1 MSRDRM
7 GNDRKTRREIGRRLR
22 RGGVMMCM
30 MITSAMLLSACK
42 GNSSSQSTTAA
53 QATQAAESGVQ
64 DSQNE
69 VMGRVKSV
77 SDTEI
82 TVEQG
87 PGGAPN
93 GQGQSSQGRAP
104 DGQNGQQDKGNPP
117 AKLGDDSN
125 QGQSDNGQ
133 SSQSGQNSDG
143 QQPGGAPD
151 GKGQP
156 PQGGAPGGQGGQ
168 QNQGN
173 PPEKP
178 GNDGSQGQNQGN
190 PQAKPGDGSSQ
201 GQQNQGNPPEKP
213 GDDNSQG
220 QSNNS
225 QSGQPGQNSD
235 GQQPGGVPDGQGQS
249 PQGET
254 TTYKITTSTSF
265 TDADGA
271 SIKVSD
277 IKEGDF
283 VKITT
288 DEDGNAVQISLA
300 DMTGGPDG
308 SQGGPSN
315 GAPGAGGPGGGAQSA
330 PTSYSSVKEFTGDAE
345 ESGQSYTSEG
355 TDESAVLVSNG
366 ANVTLK
372 DFTVNRTS
380 EDSKGGDSSSFY
392 GIGASVLA
400 TDGTVNLNG
409 GTITSDADGAAGAFA
424 YDKGTVN
431 ISDTTITTTGNTAG
445 GIHAAGGGT
454 VNAENLTVHTSG
466 ESSAAIRSDRGGGT
480 MRVKGGSYT
489 SAGTGSP
496 AVYCTADIE
505 VEDAKLTA
513 ENSEA
518 VCIEGLNSLSLT
530 NCDLSGHIQDNDQ
543 NDCDWTV
550 ILYQSMSGDSEVG
563 NAVFNM
569 TGGSLTSENGGLFYT
584 TNTEST
590 FYLNNVNITPSSNN
604 EFFLKCTG
612 NANKRGWGQSGANGA
627 DCSFTAENQKMEGD
641 VIWDSISNLDFKM
654 TNGSTLTGGFIQD
667 ESCAGNGGSKKADL
681 SIDATSTWIVTKD
694 SRLASL
700 TNKGT
705 IKDAD
710 GKTVTIKGSDGTV
723 YVQGDST
730 YTVIVDSYNA

>member
-1 MSRDRM
+1 MSRYRDRM
-7 GNDRKTRREIGRRLR
+7 GNDRKTKREIGRRLR
-22 RGGVMMCM
+22 RGSVMMCM
-30 MITSAMLLSACK
+30 MITSAMLLSACG
-42 GNSSSQSTTAA
+42 GNSSQSTTAA
-53 QATQAAESGVQ
+53 QATEAAAESGAQ

-87 PGGAPN
+87 PGGVPS
-93 GQGQSSQGRAP
+93 GAP
-104 DGQNGQQDKGNPP
+104 DGQP
-117 AKLGDDSN
+117 
-125 QGQSDNGQ
+125 
-133 SSQSGQNSDG
+133 GQNNDG

-156 PQGGAPGGQGGQ
+156 PQGSTSDNKNQPSQGSTSDNQNQPPKGGAPE
-168 QNQGN
+168 GN
-173 PPEKP
+173 
-178 GNDGSQGQNQGN
+178 
-190 PQAKPGDGSSQ
+190 
-201 GQQNQGNPPEKP
+201 
-213 GDDNSQG
+213 
-220 QSNNS
+220 
-225 QSGQPGQNSD
+225 GQP
-235 GQQPGGVPDGQGQS
+235 

-254 TTYKITTSTSF
+254 TTYKITTSTTF

-271 SIKVSD
+271 SIQVSD

-288 DEDGNAVQISLA
+288 DSNGTAVQISLA
-300 DMTGGPDG
+300 DMPGGPDG
-308 SQGGPSN
+308 PQGGPGN

-330 PTSYSSVKEFTGDAE
+330 PTSYSSVKEFTSDTE

-355 TDESAVLVSNG
+355 TDKSAVLVSNG

-392 GIGASVLA
+392 GVGASILV
-400 TDGTVNLNG
+400 TDGTVDLKG

-431 ISDTTITTTGNTAG
+431 ISDTAITTTGNTAG

-489 SAGTGSP
+489 SSGTGSP

-530 NCDLSGHIQDNDQ
+530 NCDLSGHIQENEQ

-563 NAVFNM
+563 NAVLNM

-641 VIWDSISNLDFKM
+641 VVWDSISNLKFKM
-654 TNGSTLTGGFIQD
+654 TEGSILTGGFIQD
-667 ESCAGNGGSKKADL
+667 ESCAGNGGSGTADL

-694 SRLASL
+694 SQLSSL

-705 IKDAD
+705 IKDTE

-730 YTVIVDSYNA
+730 YTVTVESYTA

>member
-1 MSRDRM
+1 MSRYRDRM
-7 GNDRKTRREIGRRLR
+7 GNDRKTKREIGRRLR
-22 RGGVMMCM
+22 RGSVMMCM
-30 MITSAMLLSACK
+30 MITSAMLLSACG
-42 GNSSSQSTTAA
+42 GNSSQSTTAA
-53 QATQAAESGVQ
+53 QATEAAAESGAQ

-87 PGGAPN
+87 PGGVPS
-93 GQGQSSQGRAP
+93 GAP
-104 DGQNGQQDKGNPP
+104 DGQP
-117 AKLGDDSN
+117 
-125 QGQSDNGQ
+125 
-133 SSQSGQNSDG
+133 GQNNDG

-156 PQGGAPGGQGGQ
+156 PQGSTSDNKNQPSQGSTSDNQNQPPKGGAPE
-168 QNQGN
+168 GN
-173 PPEKP
+173 
-178 GNDGSQGQNQGN
+178 
-190 PQAKPGDGSSQ
+190 
-201 GQQNQGNPPEKP
+201 
-213 GDDNSQG
+213 
-220 QSNNS
+220 
-225 QSGQPGQNSD
+225 GQP
-235 GQQPGGVPDGQGQS
+235 

-254 TTYKITTSTSF
+254 TTYKITTSTTF

-271 SIKVSD
+271 SIQVSD

-288 DEDGNAVQISLA
+288 DSNGTAVQISLA
-300 DMTGGPDG
+300 DMPGGPDG
-308 SQGGPSN
+308 PQGGPGN

-330 PTSYSSVKEFTGDAE
+330 PTSYSSVKEFTSDTE

-392 GIGASVLA
+392 GVGASILV
-400 TDGTVNLNG
+400 TDGTVDLKG

-431 ISDTTITTTGNTAG
+431 ISDTAITTTGNTAG

-489 SAGTGSP
+489 SSGTGSP

-530 NCDLSGHIQDNDQ
+530 NCDLSGHIQENEQ

-563 NAVFNM
+563 NAVLNM

-641 VIWDSISNLDFKM
+641 VVWDSISNLKFKM
-654 TNGSTLTGGFIQD
+654 TEGSILTGGFIQD
-667 ESCAGNGGSKKADL
+667 ESCVGNGGSGTADL

-694 SRLASL
+694 SQLSSL

-705 IKDAD
+705 IKDTE

-723 YVQGDST
+723 YVQGDSA
-730 YTVIVDSYNA
+730 YTVTVESYTA

>member
-1 MSRDRM
+1 MSRYRDRM
-7 GNDRKTRREIGRRLR
+7 GNDRKTKREIGRRLR
-22 RGGVMMCM
+22 RGSVMMCM
-30 MITSAMLLSACK
+30 MITSAMLLSACG
-42 GNSSSQSTTAA
+42 GNSSQSTTAA
-53 QATQAAESGVQ
+53 QATEAAAESGAQ

-87 PGGAPN
+87 PGGVPS
-93 GQGQSSQGRAP
+93 GAP
-104 DGQNGQQDKGNPP
+104 DGQP
-117 AKLGDDSN
+117 
-125 QGQSDNGQ
+125 
-133 SSQSGQNSDG
+133 GQNNDG

-156 PQGGAPGGQGGQ
+156 PQGSTSDNKNQPSQGSTSDNQNQPPKGGAPE
-168 QNQGN
+168 GN
-173 PPEKP
+173 
-178 GNDGSQGQNQGN
+178 
-190 PQAKPGDGSSQ
+190 
-201 GQQNQGNPPEKP
+201 
-213 GDDNSQG
+213 
-220 QSNNS
+220 
-225 QSGQPGQNSD
+225 GQP
-235 GQQPGGVPDGQGQS
+235 

-254 TTYKITTSTSF
+254 TTYKITTSTTF

-271 SIKVSD
+271 SIQVSD

-288 DEDGNAVQISLA
+288 DSNGTAVQISLA
-300 DMTGGPDG
+300 DMPGGPDG
-308 SQGGPSN
+308 PQGGLGN

-330 PTSYSSVKEFTGDAE
+330 PTSYSSVKEFTSDTE

-392 GIGASVLA
+392 GVGASILV
-400 TDGTVNLNG
+400 TDGTVDLKG

-431 ISDTTITTTGNTAG
+431 ISDTAITTTGNTAG

-489 SAGTGSP
+489 SSGTGSP

-530 NCDLSGHIQDNDQ
+530 NCDLSGHIQENEQ

-563 NAVFNM
+563 NAVLNM

-641 VIWDSISNLDFKM
+641 VVWDSISNLKFKM
-654 TNGSTLTGGFIQD
+654 TEGSILTGGFIQD
-667 ESCAGNGGSKKADL
+667 ESCAGNGGSGTADV

-694 SRLASL
+694 SQLSSL

-705 IKDAD
+705 IKDTE

-730 YTVIVDSYNA
+730 YTVTVESYTA

>member
-1 MSRDRM
+1 MSRYRDRM
-7 GNDRKTRREIGRRLR
+7 GNDRKTKREIGRRLR
-22 RGGVMMCM
+22 RGSVMMCM
-30 MITSAMLLSACK
+30 MITSAMLLSACG
-42 GNSSSQSTTAA
+42 GNSSQSTTAA
-53 QATQAAESGVQ
+53 QATEAAAESGAQ

-87 PGGAPN
+87 PGGVPS
-93 GQGQSSQGRAP
+93 GAP
-104 DGQNGQQDKGNPP
+104 DGQP
-117 AKLGDDSN
+117 
-125 QGQSDNGQ
+125 
-133 SSQSGQNSDG
+133 GQNNDG

-156 PQGGAPGGQGGQ
+156 PQGSTSDNKNQPSQGSTSDNQNQPPKGGAPE
-168 QNQGN
+168 GN
-173 PPEKP
+173 
-178 GNDGSQGQNQGN
+178 
-190 PQAKPGDGSSQ
+190 
-201 GQQNQGNPPEKP
+201 
-213 GDDNSQG
+213 
-220 QSNNS
+220 
-225 QSGQPGQNSD
+225 GQP
-235 GQQPGGVPDGQGQS
+235 

-254 TTYKITTSTSF
+254 TTYKITTSTTF

-271 SIKVSD
+271 SIQVSD

-288 DEDGNAVQISLA
+288 DSNGTAVQISLA
-300 DMTGGPDG
+300 DMPGGPDG
-308 SQGGPSN
+308 PQGGLGN

-330 PTSYSSVKEFTGDAE
+330 PTSYSSVKEFTSDTE

-392 GIGASVLA
+392 GVGASILV
-400 TDGTVNLNG
+400 TDGTVDLKG

-431 ISDTTITTTGNTAG
+431 ISDTAITTTGNTAG

-489 SAGTGSP
+489 SSGIGSP

-530 NCDLSGHIQDNDQ
+530 NCDLSGHIQENEQ

-563 NAVFNM
+563 NAVLNM

-641 VIWDSISNLDFKM
+641 VVWDSISNLKFKM
-654 TNGSTLTGGFIQD
+654 TEGSILTGGFIQD
-667 ESCAGNGGSKKADL
+667 ESCAGNGGSGTADL

-694 SRLASL
+694 SQLSSL

-705 IKDAD
+705 IKDTE

-730 YTVIVDSYNA
+730 YTVTVESYTA

>member
-1 MSRDRM
+1 MSRYRDRM
-7 GNDRKTRREIGRRLR
+7 GNDRKTKREIGRRLR
-22 RGGVMMCM
+22 RGSVMMCM
-30 MITSAMLLSACK
+30 MITSAMLLSACG
-42 GNSSSQSTTAA
+42 GNSSQSTTAA
-53 QATQAAESGVQ
+53 QATEAAAESGAQ

-87 PGGAPN
+87 PGGVP
-93 GQGQSSQGRAP
+93 S
-104 DGQNGQQDKGNPP
+104 
-117 AKLGDDSN
+117 
-125 QGQSDNGQ
+125 
-133 SSQSGQNSDG
+133 
-143 QQPGGAPD
+143 GAPD
-151 GKGQP
+151 
-156 PQGGAPGGQGGQ
+156 
-168 QNQGN
+168 
-173 PPEKP
+173 
-178 GNDGSQGQNQGN
+178 
-190 PQAKPGDGSSQ
+190 
-201 GQQNQGNPPEKP
+201 
-213 GDDNSQG
+213 
-220 QSNNS
+220 
-225 QSGQPGQNSD
+225 GQPGQNND
-235 GQQPGGVPDGQGQS
+235 GQQPGGVPDGKGQPPQGSTSDNKNQPS
-249 PQGET
+249 QGSTSDNQNQPPKGGAPEGNGQPPQGET
-254 TTYKITTSTSF
+254 TTYKITTSTTF

-271 SIKVSD
+271 SIQVSD

-288 DEDGNAVQISLA
+288 DSNGTAVQISLA
-300 DMTGGPDG
+300 DMPGGPDG
-308 SQGGPSN
+308 PQGGPGN

-330 PTSYSSVKEFTGDAE
+330 PTSYSSVKEFTSDTE

-392 GIGASVLA
+392 GVGASILV
-400 TDGTVNLNG
+400 TDGTVDLKG

-431 ISDTTITTTGNTAG
+431 ISDTAITTTGNTAG

-489 SAGTGSP
+489 SSGTGSP

-530 NCDLSGHIQDNDQ
+530 NCDLSGHIQENEQ

-563 NAVFNM
+563 NAVLNM

-641 VIWDSISNLDFKM
+641 VVWDSISNLKFKM
-654 TNGSTLTGGFIQD
+654 TEGSILTGGFIQD
-667 ESCAGNGGSKKADL
+667 ESCAGNGGSGTADL

-694 SRLASL
+694 SQLSSL

-705 IKDAD
+705 IKDTE

-730 YTVIVDSYNA
+730 YTVTVESYTA

>member
-1 MSRDRM
+1 MSRYRDRM
-7 GNDRKTRREIGRRLR
+7 GNDRKTKREIGRRLR
-22 RGGVMMCM
+22 RGSVMMCM
-30 MITSAMLLSACK
+30 MITSAMLLSACG
-42 GNSSSQSTTAA
+42 GNSSQSTTAA
-53 QATQAAESGVQ
+53 QATEAAAESGAQ

-87 PGGAPN
+87 PGGVPS
-93 GQGQSSQGRAP
+93 GAP
-104 DGQNGQQDKGNPP
+104 DGQP
-117 AKLGDDSN
+117 
-125 QGQSDNGQ
+125 
-133 SSQSGQNSDG
+133 GQNNDG

-156 PQGGAPGGQGGQ
+156 PQGSTSDNKNQPSQGSTSDNQNQPPKGGAPE
-168 QNQGN
+168 GN
-173 PPEKP
+173 
-178 GNDGSQGQNQGN
+178 
-190 PQAKPGDGSSQ
+190 
-201 GQQNQGNPPEKP
+201 
-213 GDDNSQG
+213 
-220 QSNNS
+220 
-225 QSGQPGQNSD
+225 GQP
-235 GQQPGGVPDGQGQS
+235 

-254 TTYKITTSTSF
+254 TTYKITTSTTF

-271 SIKVSD
+271 SIQVSD

-288 DEDGNAVQISLA
+288 DSNGTAVQISLA
-300 DMTGGPDG
+300 DMPGGPDG
-308 SQGGPSN
+308 PQGGPGN

-330 PTSYSSVKEFTGDAE
+330 PTSYSSVKEFTSDTE

-355 TDESAVLVSNG
+355 TDESAVLVSDG

-392 GIGASVLA
+392 GVGASVLA
-400 TDGTVNLNG
+400 TDGTVNLSG

-445 GIHAAGGGT
+445 GIHVAGGGT

-489 SAGTGSP
+489 SSGIGSP

-505 VEDAKLTA
+505 VNDAKLTA

-530 NCDLSGHIQDNDQ
+530 NCDLSGHIQENEQ

-563 NAVFNM
+563 NAVLNM

-641 VIWDSISNLDFKM
+641 VVWDSISNLKFKM
-654 TNGSTLTGGFIQD
+654 TEGSILTGGFIQD
-667 ESCAGNGGSKKADL
+667 ESCAGNGGSGTADL
-681 SIDATSTWIVTKD
+681 SIDAESTWIVTKD
-694 SRLASL
+694 SRLSGL

-710 GKTVTIKGSDGTV
+710 GKAVTIKGSNGTV
-723 YVQGDST
+723 YVQGDSA
-730 YTVIVDSYNA
+730 YTVTVDSYTA

>member
-1 MSRDRM
+1 MSRYRDRM
-7 GNDRKTRREIGRRLR
+7 GNDRKTKREIGRRLR
-22 RGGVMMCM
+22 RGSVMMCM
-30 MITSAMLLSACK
+30 MITSAMLLSACG
-42 GNSSSQSTTAA
+42 GNSSQSTTAA
-53 QATQAAESGVQ
+53 QATEAAAESGAQ

-87 PGGAPN
+87 PGGVPS
-93 GQGQSSQGRAP
+93 GAP
-104 DGQNGQQDKGNPP
+104 DGQP
-117 AKLGDDSN
+117 
-125 QGQSDNGQ
+125 
-133 SSQSGQNSDG
+133 GQNNDG

-156 PQGGAPGGQGGQ
+156 PQGSTSDNKNQPSQGSTSDNQNQPPKGGAPE
-168 QNQGN
+168 GN
-173 PPEKP
+173 
-178 GNDGSQGQNQGN
+178 
-190 PQAKPGDGSSQ
+190 
-201 GQQNQGNPPEKP
+201 
-213 GDDNSQG
+213 
-220 QSNNS
+220 
-225 QSGQPGQNSD
+225 GQP
-235 GQQPGGVPDGQGQS
+235 

-254 TTYKITTSTSF
+254 TTYKITTSTTF

-271 SIKVSD
+271 SIQVSD

-288 DEDGNAVQISLA
+288 DSNGTAVQISLA
-300 DMTGGPDG
+300 DMPGGPDG
-308 SQGGPSN
+308 PQGGLGN

-330 PTSYSSVKEFTGDAE
+330 PTSYSSVKEFTSDTE

-392 GIGASVLA
+392 GVGASILV
-400 TDGTVNLNG
+400 TDGTVDLKG

-431 ISDTTITTTGNTAG
+431 ISDTAITTTGNTAG

-489 SAGTGSP
+489 SSGTGSP

-530 NCDLSGHIQDNDQ
+530 NCDLSGHIQENEQ

-563 NAVFNM
+563 NAVLNM

-641 VIWDSISNLDFKM
+641 VVWDSISNLKFKM
-654 TNGSTLTGGFIQD
+654 TEGSILTGGFIQD
-667 ESCAGNGGSKKADL
+667 ESCVGNGGSGTADL
-681 SIDATSTWIVTKD
+681 SIDAESTWIVTKD
-694 SRLASL
+694 SQLSSL

-705 IKDAD
+705 IKDTE

-723 YVQGDST
+723 YVQGDSA
-730 YTVIVDSYNA
+730 YTVTVESYTA

>member
-1 MSRDRM
+1 MSRYRDRM
-7 GNDRKTRREIGRRLR
+7 GNDRKTKREIGRRLR
-22 RGGVMMCM
+22 RGSVMMCM
-30 MITSAMLLSACK
+30 MITSAMLLSACG
-42 GNSSSQSTTAA
+42 GNSSQSTTAA
-53 QATQAAESGVQ
+53 QATEAAAESGAQ

-87 PGGAPN
+87 PGGVPS
-93 GQGQSSQGRAP
+93 GAP
-104 DGQNGQQDKGNPP
+104 DGQP
-117 AKLGDDSN
+117 
-125 QGQSDNGQ
+125 
-133 SSQSGQNSDG
+133 GQNNDG

-156 PQGGAPGGQGGQ
+156 PQGSTSDNKNQPSQGSTSDNQNQPPKGGAPE
-168 QNQGN
+168 GN
-173 PPEKP
+173 
-178 GNDGSQGQNQGN
+178 
-190 PQAKPGDGSSQ
+190 
-201 GQQNQGNPPEKP
+201 
-213 GDDNSQG
+213 
-220 QSNNS
+220 
-225 QSGQPGQNSD
+225 GQP
-235 GQQPGGVPDGQGQS
+235 

-254 TTYKITTSTSF
+254 TTYKITTSTTF

-271 SIKVSD
+271 SIQVSD

-288 DEDGNAVQISLA
+288 DSNGTAVQISLA
-300 DMTGGPDG
+300 DMPGGPDG
-308 SQGGPSN
+308 PQGGPGN

-330 PTSYSSVKEFTGDAE
+330 PTSYSSVKEFTSDTE

-392 GIGASVLA
+392 GVGASVLA
-400 TDGTVNLNG
+400 TDGTVNLSG

-445 GIHAAGGGT
+445 GIHVAGGGT

-489 SAGTGSP
+489 SSGIGSP

-505 VEDAKLTA
+505 VNDAKLTA

-530 NCDLSGHIQDNDQ
+530 GCDLSGHIQENEQ

-641 VIWDSISNLDFKM
+641 VVWDSISNLKFKM
-654 TNGSTLTGGFIQD
+654 TEGSILTGGFIQD
-667 ESCAGNGGSKKADL
+667 ESCAGNGGSGTADL

-694 SRLASL
+694 SQLSSL

-705 IKDAD
+705 IKDTE

-730 YTVIVDSYNA
+730 YTVTVESYTA

>member
-1 MSRDRM
+1 MSRYRDRM
-7 GNDRKTRREIGRRLR
+7 GNDRKTKREIGRRLR
-22 RGGVMMCM
+22 RGSVMMCM
-30 MITSAMLLSACK
+30 MITSAMLLSACG
-42 GNSSSQSTTAA
+42 GNSSQSTTAA
-53 QATQAAESGVQ
+53 QATEAAAESGAQ

-87 PGGAPN
+87 PGGVPS
-93 GQGQSSQGRAP
+93 GAP
-104 DGQNGQQDKGNPP
+104 DGQP
-117 AKLGDDSN
+117 
-125 QGQSDNGQ
+125 
-133 SSQSGQNSDG
+133 GQNNDG

-156 PQGGAPGGQGGQ
+156 PQGSTSDNKNQPSQGSTSDNQNQPPKGGAPE
-168 QNQGN
+168 GN
-173 PPEKP
+173 
-178 GNDGSQGQNQGN
+178 
-190 PQAKPGDGSSQ
+190 
-201 GQQNQGNPPEKP
+201 
-213 GDDNSQG
+213 
-220 QSNNS
+220 
-225 QSGQPGQNSD
+225 GQP
-235 GQQPGGVPDGQGQS
+235 

-254 TTYKITTSTSF
+254 TTYKITTSTTF

-271 SIKVSD
+271 SIQVSD

-288 DEDGNAVQISLA
+288 DSNGTAVQISLA
-300 DMTGGPDG
+300 DMPGGPDG
-308 SQGGPSN
+308 PQGGPGN
-315 GAPGAGGPGGGAQSA
+315 GAPGAGDPGGGAQSA
-330 PTSYSSVKEFTGDAE
+330 PTSYSSVKEFTSDTE

-392 GIGASVLA
+392 GVGASVLA
-400 TDGTVNLNG
+400 TDGTVNLSG

-431 ISDTTITTTGNTAG
+431 ISDTAITTTGNTAG

-489 SAGTGSP
+489 SSGTGSP

-505 VEDAKLTA
+505 VNDAKLTA

-530 NCDLSGHIQDNDQ
+530 GCDLSGHIQENEQ

-641 VIWDSISNLDFKM
+641 VVWDSISNLKFKM
-654 TNGSTLTGGFIQD
+654 TEGSILTGGFIQD
-667 ESCAGNGGSKKADL
+667 ESCVGNGGSGTADL
-681 SIDATSTWIVTKD
+681 SIDAESTWIVTKD
-694 SRLASL
+694 SQLSSL

-705 IKDAD
+705 IKDAE

-723 YVQGDST
+723 YVQGDSA
-730 YTVIVDSYNA
+730 YTVTVESYTA

>member
-1 MSRDRM
+1 MSRYRDRM
-7 GNDRKTRREIGRRLR
+7 GNDRKTKREIGRRLR
-22 RGGVMMCM
+22 RGSVMMCM
-30 MITSAMLLSACK
+30 MITSAMLLSACG
-42 GNSSSQSTTAA
+42 GNSSQSTTAA
-53 QATQAAESGVQ
+53 QATEAAAESGAQ

-87 PGGAPN
+87 PGGVPS
-93 GQGQSSQGRAP
+93 GAP
-104 DGQNGQQDKGNPP
+104 DGQP
-117 AKLGDDSN
+117 
-125 QGQSDNGQ
+125 
-133 SSQSGQNSDG
+133 GQNNDG

-156 PQGGAPGGQGGQ
+156 PQGSTSDNKNQPSQGSTSDNQNQPPKGGAPE
-168 QNQGN
+168 GN
-173 PPEKP
+173 
-178 GNDGSQGQNQGN
+178 
-190 PQAKPGDGSSQ
+190 
-201 GQQNQGNPPEKP
+201 
-213 GDDNSQG
+213 
-220 QSNNS
+220 
-225 QSGQPGQNSD
+225 GQP
-235 GQQPGGVPDGQGQS
+235 

-254 TTYKITTSTSF
+254 TTYKITTSTTF

-271 SIKVSD
+271 SIQVSD

-288 DEDGNAVQISLA
+288 DSNGTAVQISLA
-300 DMTGGPDG
+300 DMPGGPDG
-308 SQGGPSN
+308 PQGGPGN

-330 PTSYSSVKEFTGDAE
+330 PTSYSSVKEFTSDTE

-392 GIGASVLA
+392 GVGASILV
-400 TDGTVNLNG
+400 TDGTVDLKG

-431 ISDTTITTTGNTAG
+431 ISDTAITTTGNIAG

-489 SAGTGSP
+489 SSGTGSP

-530 NCDLSGHIQDNDQ
+530 NCDLSGHIQENEQ

-563 NAVFNM
+563 NAVLNM

-641 VIWDSISNLDFKM
+641 VVWDSISNLKFKM
-654 TNGSTLTGGFIQD
+654 TEGSILTGGFIQD
-667 ESCAGNGGSKKADL
+667 ESCAGNGGSGTADL

-694 SRLASL
+694 SQLSSL

-705 IKDAD
+705 IKDTE

-730 YTVIVDSYNA
+730 YTVTVESYTA

>member
-1 MSRDRM
+1 MSRYRDRM
-7 GNDRKTRREIGRRLR
+7 GNDRKVRREIGRRLR
-22 RGGVMMCM
+22 KGGVMMCM
-30 MITSAMLLSACK
+30 MIASVILLSACG
-42 GNSSSQSTTAA
+42 GNSSQSTTAA
-53 QATQAAESGVQ
+53 QTTNAAAESGAQ

-69 VMGRVKSV
+69 VMGRVKLV

-87 PGGAPN
+87 PGGAP
-93 GQGQSSQGRAP
+93 
-104 DGQNGQQDKGNPP
+104 DGQN
-117 AKLGDDSN
+117 
-125 QGQSDNGQ
+125 
-133 SSQSGQNSDG
+133 
-143 QQPGGAPD
+143 
-151 GKGQP
+151 QP
-156 PQGGAPGGQGGQ
+156 PQGGAPGGQGRQ

-173 PPEKP
+173 PPEN
-178 GNDGSQGQNQGN
+178 GSSQGQNQGN
-190 PQAKPGDGSSQ
+190 PPAKLGDDSSQ
-201 GQQNQGNPPEKP
+201 NQA
-213 GDDNSQG
+213 DNG
-220 QSNNS
+220 QSA
-225 QSGQPGQNSD
+225 QS
-235 GQQPGGVPDGQGQS
+235 GGVPDGNGQP

-254 TTYKITTSTSF
+254 TTYKITTSTTF

-271 SIKVSD
+271 SIQVSD

-288 DEDGNAVQISLA
+288 DSNGTAVQISLA
-300 DMTGGPDG
+300 DMPGGPDG
-308 SQGGPSN
+308 PQGGPEN

-330 PTSYSSVKEFTGDAE
+330 PTSYSSVKEFTSDTE
-345 ESGQSYTSEG
+345 ETGQSYISEG

-392 GIGASVLA
+392 GVGASILA
-400 TDGTVNLNG
+400 TDGTVDLKG

-431 ISDTTITTTGNTAG
+431 ISDTAITTTGNTAG

-489 SAGTGSP
+489 SSGTGSP

-505 VEDAKLTA
+505 VNDAKLTA

-530 NCDLSGHIQDNDQ
+530 GCDLSGHIQENEQ

-641 VIWDSISNLDFKM
+641 VIWDSISTLDFKM
-654 TNGSTLTGGFIQD
+654 TEGSVLTGGFIQD
-667 ESCAGNGGSKKADL
+667 ESCAGN
-681 SIDATSTWIVTKD
+681 
-694 SRLASL
+694 
-700 TNKGT
+700 
-705 IKDAD
+705 
-710 GKTVTIKGSDGTV
+710 
-723 YVQGDST
+723 
-730 YTVIVDSYNA
+730 

>member
-1 MSRDRM
+1 MSRYRDRM
-7 GNDRKTRREIGRRLR
+7 GNDRKTKREIGRRLR
-22 RGGVMMCM
+22 RGSVMMCM
-30 MITSAMLLSACK
+30 MITSAMLLSACG
-42 GNSSSQSTTAA
+42 GNSSQSTTAA
-53 QATQAAESGVQ
+53 QATEAAAESGAQ

-87 PGGAPN
+87 PGGVPS
-93 GQGQSSQGRAP
+93 GAP
-104 DGQNGQQDKGNPP
+104 DGQP
-117 AKLGDDSN
+117 
-125 QGQSDNGQ
+125 
-133 SSQSGQNSDG
+133 GQNNDG

-156 PQGGAPGGQGGQ
+156 PQGSTSDNKNQPSQGSTSDNQNQPPKGGAPE
-168 QNQGN
+168 GN
-173 PPEKP
+173 
-178 GNDGSQGQNQGN
+178 
-190 PQAKPGDGSSQ
+190 
-201 GQQNQGNPPEKP
+201 
-213 GDDNSQG
+213 
-220 QSNNS
+220 
-225 QSGQPGQNSD
+225 GQP
-235 GQQPGGVPDGQGQS
+235 

-254 TTYKITTSTSF
+254 TTYKITTSTTF

-271 SIKVSD
+271 SIQVSD

-288 DEDGNAVQISLA
+288 DSNGTAVQISLA
-300 DMTGGPDG
+300 DMPGGPDG
-308 SQGGPSN
+308 PQGGPGN

-330 PTSYSSVKEFTGDAE
+330 PTSYSSVKEFTSDTE

-392 GIGASVLA
+392 GVGASILV
-400 TDGTVNLNG
+400 TDGTVDLKG

-431 ISDTTITTTGNTAG
+431 ISDTAITTTGNTAG

-489 SAGTGSP
+489 SSGTGSP

-505 VEDAKLTA
+505 VNDAKLTA

-530 NCDLSGHIQDNDQ
+530 GCDLSGHIQENEQ

-563 NAVFNM
+563 NAVLNM

-641 VIWDSISNLDFKM
+641 VVWDSISNLKFKM
-654 TNGSTLTGGFIQD
+654 TEGSILTGGFIQD
-667 ESCAGNGGSKKADL
+667 ESCAGNGGSGTADL

-694 SRLASL
+694 SQLSSL

-705 IKDAD
+705 IKDTE

-730 YTVIVDSYNA
+730 YTVTVESYTA

>member
-1 MSRDRM
+1 MSRYRSRM
-7 GNDRKTRREIGRRLR
+7 GNDRKARREIGRRLR
-22 RGGVMMCM
+22 KGGVMMCM
-30 MITSAMLLSACK
+30 MITSAMLLSACSG
-42 GNSSSQSTTAA
+42 GNSSSKNTTAA
-53 QATQAAESGVQ
+53 QTTEAAAEGGVQ

-69 VMGRVKSV
+69 VMGRVKLV

-87 PGGAPN
+87 PGGAP
-93 GQGQSSQGRAP
+93 
-104 DGQNGQQDKGNPP
+104 
-117 AKLGDDSN
+117 
-125 QGQSDNGQ
+125 
-133 SSQSGQNSDG
+133 GQNSDG
-143 QQPGGAPD
+143 QQPGGAPGQD
-151 GKGQP
+151 GDNQQPSGAPDGQNQPPQGGVPEGKGQP
-156 PQGGAPGGQGGQ
+156 PQG
-168 QNQGN
+168 
-173 PPEKP
+173 K
-178 GNDGSQGQNQGN
+178 
-190 PQAKPGDGSSQ
+190 
-201 GQQNQGNPPEKP
+201 
-213 GDDNSQG
+213 
-220 QSNNS
+220 
-225 QSGQPGQNSD
+225 
-235 GQQPGGVPDGQGQS
+235 
-249 PQGET
+249 T
-254 TTYKITTSTSF
+254 TTYKITTSTTF

-271 SIKVSD
+271 LIQVSD
-277 IKEGDF
+277 IKDGDF

-288 DEDGNAVQISLA
+288 DGNGTAVQISLA
-300 DMTGGPDG
+300 DMPGGPDG
-308 SQGGPSN
+308 PQGGPEN
-315 GAPGAGGPGGGAQSA
+315 GAPGTDGPGGGAQSA
-330 PTSYSSVKEFTGDAE
+330 PTSYSSVKEFTSDTE
-345 ESGQSYTSEG
+345 ETGQSYISEG
-355 TDESAVLVSNG
+355 TDESAVLVSDG

-392 GIGASVLA
+392 GVGASVLA
-400 TDGTVNLNG
+400 TDGTVNLSG

-445 GIHAAGGGT
+445 GIHVAGGGT

-489 SAGTGSP
+489 SSGIGSP

-505 VEDAKLTA
+505 VNDAKLTA

-530 NCDLSGHIQDNDQ
+530 GCDLSGHIQENEQ

-612 NANKRGWGQSGANGA
+612 NANKRGWGQSGANGS
-627 DCSFTAENQKMEGD
+627 DCNFTADSQDMKGN
-641 VIWDSISNLDFKM
+641 VIWDSISDLDFYM
-654 TNGSTLTGGFIQD
+654 TNGSTLEGAFVND
-667 ESCAGNGGSKKADL
+667 ESNAGNGGDGYCNVV
-681 SIDATSTWIVTKD
+681 IDKDSTWTVTGD
-694 SRLASL
+694 STITSL
-700 TNKGT
+700 SNAGT
-705 IKDAD
+705 ITDAD
-710 GKTVTIKGSDGTV
+710 GKTVSIVGTDGTT
-723 YVQGDST
+723 YVEGDSD
-730 YTVIVDSYNA
+730 YTITVGSYQDSADTSASTTVDDWSNYEVERPESL

>member
-1 MSRDRM
+1 MSRYRDRM
-7 GNDRKTRREIGRRLR
+7 GNDRKTKREIGRRLR
-22 RGGVMMCM
+22 RGSVMMCM
-30 MITSAMLLSACK
+30 MITSAMLLSACG
-42 GNSSSQSTTAA
+42 GNSSQSTTAA
-53 QATQAAESGVQ
+53 QATEAAAESGAQ

-87 PGGAPN
+87 PGGVPS
-93 GQGQSSQGRAP
+93 GAP
-104 DGQNGQQDKGNPP
+104 DGQP
-117 AKLGDDSN
+117 
-125 QGQSDNGQ
+125 
-133 SSQSGQNSDG
+133 GQNNDG

-156 PQGGAPGGQGGQ
+156 PQGSTSDNKNQPSQGSTSDNQNQPPKGGAPE
-168 QNQGN
+168 GN
-173 PPEKP
+173 
-178 GNDGSQGQNQGN
+178 
-190 PQAKPGDGSSQ
+190 
-201 GQQNQGNPPEKP
+201 
-213 GDDNSQG
+213 
-220 QSNNS
+220 
-225 QSGQPGQNSD
+225 GQP
-235 GQQPGGVPDGQGQS
+235 

-254 TTYKITTSTSF
+254 TTYKITTSTTF

-271 SIKVSD
+271 SIQVSD

-288 DEDGNAVQISLA
+288 DSNGTAVQISLA
-300 DMTGGPDG
+300 DMPGGPDG
-308 SQGGPSN
+308 PQGGPGN

-330 PTSYSSVKEFTGDAE
+330 PTSYSSVKEFTSDTE

-392 GIGASVLA
+392 GVGASILV
-400 TDGTVNLNG
+400 TDGTVDLKG

-431 ISDTTITTTGNTAG
+431 ISDTAITTTGNTAG

-489 SAGTGSP
+489 SSGTGSP

-530 NCDLSGHIQDNDQ
+530 NCDLSGHIQKNEQ

-563 NAVFNM
+563 NAVLNM

-641 VIWDSISNLDFKM
+641 VVWDSISNLKFKM
-654 TNGSTLTGGFIQD
+654 TEGSILTGGFIQD
-667 ESCAGNGGSKKADL
+667 ESCAGNGGSGTADL

-694 SRLASL
+694 SQLSSL

-705 IKDAD
+705 IKDTE

-730 YTVIVDSYNA
+730 YTVTVESYTA

>member
-1 MSRDRM
+1 MSRYRDRM
-7 GNDRKTRREIGRRLR
+7 GNDRKTKREIGRRLR
-22 RGGVMMCM
+22 RGSVMMCM
-30 MITSAMLLSACK
+30 MITSAMLLSACG
-42 GNSSSQSTTAA
+42 GNSSQSTTAA
-53 QATQAAESGVQ
+53 QATEAAAESGAQ

-87 PGGAPN
+87 PGGVPS
-93 GQGQSSQGRAP
+93 GAP
-104 DGQNGQQDKGNPP
+104 DGQP
-117 AKLGDDSN
+117 
-125 QGQSDNGQ
+125 
-133 SSQSGQNSDG
+133 GQNNDG

-156 PQGGAPGGQGGQ
+156 PQGSTSDNKNQPSQGSTSDNQNQPPKGGAPE
-168 QNQGN
+168 GN
-173 PPEKP
+173 
-178 GNDGSQGQNQGN
+178 
-190 PQAKPGDGSSQ
+190 
-201 GQQNQGNPPEKP
+201 
-213 GDDNSQG
+213 
-220 QSNNS
+220 
-225 QSGQPGQNSD
+225 GQP
-235 GQQPGGVPDGQGQS
+235 

-254 TTYKITTSTSF
+254 TTYKITTSTTF

-271 SIKVSD
+271 SIQVSD

-288 DEDGNAVQISLA
+288 DSNGTAVQISLA
-300 DMTGGPDG
+300 DMPGGPDG
-308 SQGGPSN
+308 PQGGPGN

-330 PTSYSSVKEFTGDAE
+330 PTSYSSVKEFTSDTE

-392 GIGASVLA
+392 GVGASILV
-400 TDGTVNLNG
+400 TDGTVDLKG
-409 GTITSDADGAAGAFA
+409 GTITSDADGAAGAFS

-431 ISDTTITTTGNTAG
+431 ISDTAITTTGNTAG

-489 SAGTGSP
+489 SSGTGSP

-530 NCDLSGHIQDNDQ
+530 NCDLSGHIQENEQ

-563 NAVFNM
+563 NAVLNM

-641 VIWDSISNLDFKM
+641 VVWDSISNLKFKM
-654 TNGSTLTGGFIQD
+654 TEGSILTGGFIQD
-667 ESCAGNGGSKKADL
+667 ESCAGNGGSGTADL

-694 SRLASL
+694 SQLSSL

-705 IKDAD
+705 IKDTE

-730 YTVIVDSYNA
+730 YTVTVESYTA

>member
-1 MSRDRM
+1 MSRYRDRM
-7 GNDRKTRREIGRRLR
+7 GNDRKTKREIGRRLR
-22 RGGVMMCM
+22 RGSVMMCM
-30 MITSAMLLSACK
+30 MITSAMLLSACG
-42 GNSSSQSTTAA
+42 GNSSQSTTAA
-53 QATQAAESGVQ
+53 QATEAAAESGAQ

-87 PGGAPN
+87 PGGVPS
-93 GQGQSSQGRAP
+93 GAP
-104 DGQNGQQDKGNPP
+104 DGQP
-117 AKLGDDSN
+117 
-125 QGQSDNGQ
+125 
-133 SSQSGQNSDG
+133 GQNNDG

-156 PQGGAPGGQGGQ
+156 PQGSTSDNKNQPSQGSTSDNQNQPPKGGAPE
-168 QNQGN
+168 GN
-173 PPEKP
+173 
-178 GNDGSQGQNQGN
+178 
-190 PQAKPGDGSSQ
+190 
-201 GQQNQGNPPEKP
+201 
-213 GDDNSQG
+213 
-220 QSNNS
+220 
-225 QSGQPGQNSD
+225 GQP
-235 GQQPGGVPDGQGQS
+235 

-254 TTYKITTSTSF
+254 TTYKITTSTTF

-271 SIKVSD
+271 SIQVSD

-288 DEDGNAVQISLA
+288 DSNGTAVQISLA
-300 DMTGGPDG
+300 DMPGGPDG
-308 SQGGPSN
+308 PQGGPGN

-330 PTSYSSVKEFTGDAE
+330 PTSYSSVKEFTSDTE

-392 GIGASVLA
+392 GVGASVLA
-400 TDGTVNLNG
+400 TDGTVNLSG

-431 ISDTTITTTGNTAG
+431 ISDTAITTTGNTAG

-489 SAGTGSP
+489 SSGTGSP

-530 NCDLSGHIQDNDQ
+530 NCDLSGHIQENEQ

-550 ILYQSMSGDSEVG
+550 ILYQSMSGDSEIG

-641 VIWDSISNLDFKM
+641 VIWDSISNLKFKM
-654 TNGSTLTGGFIQD
+654 TEGSILTGGFIQD
-667 ESCAGNGGSKKADL
+667 ESCVGNGGSGTADL
-681 SIDATSTWIVTKD
+681 SIDAESTWIVTKD
-694 SRLASL
+694 SQLSSL

-705 IKDAD
+705 IKDAE

-723 YVQGDST
+723 YVQGDSA
-730 YTVIVDSYNA
+730 YTVTVESYTA

>member
-1 MSRDRM
+1 MSRYRDRM
-7 GNDRKTRREIGRRLR
+7 GNDRKTKREIGRRLR
-22 RGGVMMCM
+22 RGNVMMCM
-30 MITSAMLLSACK
+30 MITSAMLLSACG
-42 GNSSSQSTTAA
+42 GNSSQSTTAA
-53 QATQAAESGVQ
+53 QATEAAAESGAQ

-87 PGGAPN
+87 PGGVPS
-93 GQGQSSQGRAP
+93 GAP
-104 DGQNGQQDKGNPP
+104 DGQP
-117 AKLGDDSN
+117 
-125 QGQSDNGQ
+125 
-133 SSQSGQNSDG
+133 GQNNDG

-156 PQGGAPGGQGGQ
+156 PQGSTSDNKNQPSQGSTSDNQNQPPKGGAPE
-168 QNQGN
+168 GN
-173 PPEKP
+173 
-178 GNDGSQGQNQGN
+178 
-190 PQAKPGDGSSQ
+190 
-201 GQQNQGNPPEKP
+201 
-213 GDDNSQG
+213 
-220 QSNNS
+220 
-225 QSGQPGQNSD
+225 GQP
-235 GQQPGGVPDGQGQS
+235 

-254 TTYKITTSTSF
+254 TTYKITTSTTF

-271 SIKVSD
+271 SIQVSD

-288 DEDGNAVQISLA
+288 DSNGTAVQISLA
-300 DMTGGPDG
+300 DMPGGPDG
-308 SQGGPSN
+308 PQGGPGN

-330 PTSYSSVKEFTGDAE
+330 PTSYSSVKEFTSDTE

-392 GIGASVLA
+392 GVGASILV
-400 TDGTVNLNG
+400 TDGTVDLKG

-431 ISDTTITTTGNTAG
+431 ISDTAITTTGNTAG

-489 SAGTGSP
+489 SSGTGSP

-530 NCDLSGHIQDNDQ
+530 NCDLSGHIQENEQ

-563 NAVFNM
+563 NAVLNM

-641 VIWDSISNLDFKM
+641 VVWDSISNLKFKM
-654 TNGSTLTGGFIQD
+654 TEGSILTGGFIQD
-667 ESCAGNGGSKKADL
+667 ESCAGNGGSGTADL

-694 SRLASL
+694 SQLSSL

-705 IKDAD
+705 IKDTE

-730 YTVIVDSYNA
+730 YTVTVESYTA

>member
-1 MSRDRM
+1 MSRYRDRM
-7 GNDRKTRREIGRRLR
+7 GNDRKTKREIGRRLR
-22 RGGVMMCM
+22 RGSVMMCM
-30 MITSAMLLSACK
+30 MITSAMLLSACG
-42 GNSSSQSTTAA
+42 GNSSQSTTAA
-53 QATQAAESGVQ
+53 QATEAAAESGAQ

-87 PGGAPN
+87 PGGVPS
-93 GQGQSSQGRAP
+93 GAP
-104 DGQNGQQDKGNPP
+104 DGQP
-117 AKLGDDSN
+117 
-125 QGQSDNGQ
+125 
-133 SSQSGQNSDG
+133 GQNNDG

-156 PQGGAPGGQGGQ
+156 PQGSTSDNKNQPSQGSTSDNQNQPPKGGAPE
-168 QNQGN
+168 GN
-173 PPEKP
+173 
-178 GNDGSQGQNQGN
+178 
-190 PQAKPGDGSSQ
+190 
-201 GQQNQGNPPEKP
+201 
-213 GDDNSQG
+213 
-220 QSNNS
+220 
-225 QSGQPGQNSD
+225 GQP
-235 GQQPGGVPDGQGQS
+235 

-254 TTYKITTSTSF
+254 TTYKITTSTTF

-271 SIKVSD
+271 SIQVSD

-288 DEDGNAVQISLA
+288 DSNGTAVQISLA
-300 DMTGGPDG
+300 DMPGGPDG
-308 SQGGPSN
+308 PQGGPEN

-330 PTSYSSVKEFTGDAE
+330 PTFYSSVKEFTSDTE
-345 ESGQSYTSEG
+345 ETGQSYISEG

-392 GIGASVLA
+392 GVGASILV
-400 TDGTVNLNG
+400 TDGTVDLKG

-431 ISDTTITTTGNTAG
+431 ISDTAITTTGNTAG

-489 SAGTGSP
+489 SSGTGSP

-530 NCDLSGHIQDNDQ
+530 NCDLSGHIQENEQ

-550 ILYQSMSGDSEVG
+550 ILYQSMSGDSEIG

-641 VIWDSISNLDFKM
+641 VVWDSISNLDFKM
-654 TNGSTLTGGFIQD
+654 TNGSTLTGGFVQD
-667 ESCAGNGGSKKADL
+667 ESCAGNGGSGTADL

-694 SRLASL
+694 SQLSSL

-705 IKDAD
+705 IKDAE

-723 YVQGDST
+723 YVQGDSA
-730 YTVIVDSYNA
+730 YTVTVESYTA

>member
-1 MSRDRM
+1 MSRYRDRM
-7 GNDRKTRREIGRRLR
+7 GNDRKTKREIGRRLR
-22 RGGVMMCM
+22 RGSVMMCM
-30 MITSAMLLSACK
+30 MITSAMLLSAWG
-42 GNSSSQSTTAA
+42 GNSSQSTTAA
-53 QATQAAESGVQ
+53 QATEAAAESGAQ

-87 PGGAPN
+87 PGGVPS
-93 GQGQSSQGRAP
+93 GAP
-104 DGQNGQQDKGNPP
+104 DGQP
-117 AKLGDDSN
+117 
-125 QGQSDNGQ
+125 
-133 SSQSGQNSDG
+133 GQNNDG

-156 PQGGAPGGQGGQ
+156 PQGSTSDNKNQPSQGSTSDNQNQPLKGGAPE
-168 QNQGN
+168 GN
-173 PPEKP
+173 
-178 GNDGSQGQNQGN
+178 
-190 PQAKPGDGSSQ
+190 
-201 GQQNQGNPPEKP
+201 
-213 GDDNSQG
+213 
-220 QSNNS
+220 
-225 QSGQPGQNSD
+225 GQP
-235 GQQPGGVPDGQGQS
+235 

-254 TTYKITTSTSF
+254 TTYKITTSTTF

-271 SIKVSD
+271 SIQVSD

-288 DEDGNAVQISLA
+288 DSNGTAVQISLA
-300 DMTGGPDG
+300 DMPGGPDG
-308 SQGGPSN
+308 PQGGLGN

-330 PTSYSSVKEFTGDAE
+330 PTSYSSVKEFTSDTE

-392 GIGASVLA
+392 GVGASILV
-400 TDGTVNLNG
+400 TDGTVDLKG

-431 ISDTTITTTGNTAG
+431 ISDTAITTTGNTAG

-489 SAGTGSP
+489 SSGTGSP

-530 NCDLSGHIQDNDQ
+530 NCDLSGHIQENEQ

-550 ILYQSMSGDSEVG
+550 ILYQSMSGDSEIG

-641 VIWDSISNLDFKM
+641 VIWDSISNLKFKM
-654 TNGSTLTGGFIQD
+654 TEGSILTGGFIQD
-667 ESCAGNGGSKKADL
+667 ESCAGNGGSGTADL

-694 SRLASL
+694 SQLSSL

-705 IKDAD
+705 IKDAE

-723 YVQGDST
+723 YVQGDSA
-730 YTVIVDSYNA
+730 YTVTVEFYTA

>member
-1 MSRDRM
+1 MSRYRDRM
-7 GNDRKTRREIGRRLR
+7 GNDRKTKREIGRRLR
-22 RGGVMMCM
+22 RGSVMMCM
-30 MITSAMLLSACK
+30 MITSAMLLSACG
-42 GNSSSQSTTAA
+42 GNSSQSTTAA
-53 QATQAAESGVQ
+53 QATEAAAESGAQ

-87 PGGAPN
+87 PGGVPS
-93 GQGQSSQGRAP
+93 GAP
-104 DGQNGQQDKGNPP
+104 DGQP
-117 AKLGDDSN
+117 
-125 QGQSDNGQ
+125 
-133 SSQSGQNSDG
+133 GQNNDG

-156 PQGGAPGGQGGQ
+156 PQGSTSDNKNQPSQGSTSDNQNQPPKGGAPE
-168 QNQGN
+168 GN
-173 PPEKP
+173 
-178 GNDGSQGQNQGN
+178 
-190 PQAKPGDGSSQ
+190 
-201 GQQNQGNPPEKP
+201 
-213 GDDNSQG
+213 
-220 QSNNS
+220 
-225 QSGQPGQNSD
+225 GQP
-235 GQQPGGVPDGQGQS
+235 

-254 TTYKITTSTSF
+254 TTYKITTSTTF

-271 SIKVSD
+271 SIQVSD

-288 DEDGNAVQISLA
+288 DSNGTAVQISLA
-300 DMTGGPDG
+300 DMPGGPDG
-308 SQGGPSN
+308 PQGGPGN

-330 PTSYSSVKEFTGDAE
+330 PTSYSSVKEFTSDTE

-392 GIGASVLA
+392 GVGASILV
-400 TDGTVNLNG
+400 TDGTVDLKG

-431 ISDTTITTTGNTAG
+431 ISDTAITTTGNTAG

-489 SAGTGSP
+489 SSGTGSP

-530 NCDLSGHIQDNDQ
+530 NCDLSGHIQENEQ

-563 NAVFNM
+563 NAVLNM

-641 VIWDSISNLDFKM
+641 VVWDSISNLKFKM
-654 TNGSTLTGGFIQD
+654 TEGSILTGGFIQD
-667 ESCAGNGGSKKADL
+667 ESCAGNGGSGTADQ

-694 SRLASL
+694 SQLSSL

-705 IKDAD
+705 IKDTE

-730 YTVIVDSYNA
+730 YTVTVESYTA

>member
-1 MSRDRM
+1 MSRYRDRM
-7 GNDRKTRREIGRRLR
+7 GNDRKTKREIGRRLR
-22 RGGVMMCM
+22 RGSVMMCM
-30 MITSAMLLSACK
+30 MITSAMLLSACG
-42 GNSSSQSTTAA
+42 GNSSQSTTAA
-53 QATQAAESGVQ
+53 QATEAAAESGAQ

-87 PGGAPN
+87 PGGVPS
-93 GQGQSSQGRAP
+93 GAP
-104 DGQNGQQDKGNPP
+104 DGQP
-117 AKLGDDSN
+117 
-125 QGQSDNGQ
+125 
-133 SSQSGQNSDG
+133 GQNNDG

-156 PQGGAPGGQGGQ
+156 PQGSTSDNKNQPSQGSTSDNQNQPPKGGAPE
-168 QNQGN
+168 GN
-173 PPEKP
+173 
-178 GNDGSQGQNQGN
+178 
-190 PQAKPGDGSSQ
+190 
-201 GQQNQGNPPEKP
+201 
-213 GDDNSQG
+213 
-220 QSNNS
+220 
-225 QSGQPGQNSD
+225 GQP
-235 GQQPGGVPDGQGQS
+235 

-254 TTYKITTSTSF
+254 TTYKITTSTTF

-271 SIKVSD
+271 SIQVSD

-288 DEDGNAVQISLA
+288 DSNGTAVQISLA
-300 DMTGGPDG
+300 DMPGGPDG
-308 SQGGPSN
+308 PQGGLGN

-330 PTSYSSVKEFTGDAE
+330 PTSYSSVKEFTSDTE

-392 GIGASVLA
+392 GVGASILV
-400 TDGTVNLNG
+400 TDRTVDLKG

-431 ISDTTITTTGNTAG
+431 ISDTAITTTGNTAG

-489 SAGTGSP
+489 SSGTGSP

-530 NCDLSGHIQDNDQ
+530 NCDLSGHIQENEQ

-563 NAVFNM
+563 NAVLNM

-641 VIWDSISNLDFKM
+641 VVWDSISNLKFKM
-654 TNGSTLTGGFIQD
+654 TEGSILTGGFIQD
-667 ESCAGNGGSKKADL
+667 ESCAGNGGSGTADL

-694 SRLASL
+694 SQLSSL

-705 IKDAD
+705 IKDTE

-730 YTVIVDSYNA
+730 YTVTVESYTA

>member
-1 MSRDRM
+1 MSRYRDRM
-7 GNDRKTRREIGRRLR
+7 GNDRKTKREIGRRLR
-22 RGGVMMCM
+22 RGSVMMCM
-30 MITSAMLLSACK
+30 MITSAMLLSACG
-42 GNSSSQSTTAA
+42 GNSSQSTTAA
-53 QATQAAESGVQ
+53 QATEAAAESGAQ

-87 PGGAPN
+87 PGGVPS
-93 GQGQSSQGRAP
+93 GAP
-104 DGQNGQQDKGNPP
+104 DGQP
-117 AKLGDDSN
+117 
-125 QGQSDNGQ
+125 
-133 SSQSGQNSDG
+133 GQNNDG

-156 PQGGAPGGQGGQ
+156 PQGSTSDNKNQPSQGSTSDNQNQPPKGGAPER
-168 QNQGN
+168 N
-173 PPEKP
+173 
-178 GNDGSQGQNQGN
+178 
-190 PQAKPGDGSSQ
+190 
-201 GQQNQGNPPEKP
+201 
-213 GDDNSQG
+213 
-220 QSNNS
+220 
-225 QSGQPGQNSD
+225 GQP
-235 GQQPGGVPDGQGQS
+235 

-254 TTYKITTSTSF
+254 TTYKITTSTTF

-271 SIKVSD
+271 SIQVSD

-288 DEDGNAVQISLA
+288 DSNGTAVQISLA
-300 DMTGGPDG
+300 DMPGGPDG
-308 SQGGPSN
+308 PQGGPGN

-330 PTSYSSVKEFTGDAE
+330 PTSYSSVKEFTSDTE

-392 GIGASVLA
+392 GVGASILV
-400 TDGTVNLNG
+400 TDGTVDLKG

-431 ISDTTITTTGNTAG
+431 ISDTAITTTGNTAG

-489 SAGTGSP
+489 SSGTGSP

-530 NCDLSGHIQDNDQ
+530 NCDLSGHIQENEQ

-563 NAVFNM
+563 NAVLNM

-641 VIWDSISNLDFKM
+641 VVWDSISNLKFKM
-654 TNGSTLTGGFIQD
+654 TEGSILTGGFIQD
-667 ESCAGNGGSKKADL
+667 ESCAGNGGSGTADL

-694 SRLASL
+694 SQLSSL

-705 IKDAD
+705 IKDTE

-730 YTVIVDSYNA
+730 YTVTVESYTA

>member
-1 MSRDRM
+1 MSRYRNGM
-7 GNDRKTRREIGRRLR
+7 GNDRKTKREIGRRLR
-22 RGGVMMCM
+22 KGGMMMCM
-30 MITSAMLLSACK
+30 MITSAMLLSACG

-53 QATQAAESGVQ
+53 QTTEAAAESGTQ
-64 DSQNE
+64 DDQNE

-77 SDTEI
+77 SDMEI

-87 PGGAPN
+87 PGGAPD
-93 GQGQSSQGRAP
+93 GQGQ
-104 DGQNGQQDKGNPP
+104 QNQGNPP
-117 AKLGDDSN
+117 AKPGDAGAQS
-125 QGQSDNGQ
+125 QSDNGQ
-133 SSQSGQNSDG
+133 SGQPGQNSDG

-156 PQGGAPGGQGGQ
+156 PQGGAP
-168 QNQGN
+168 
-173 PPEKP
+173 
-178 GNDGSQGQNQGN
+178 DG
-190 PQAKPGDGSSQ
+190 K
-201 GQQNQGNPPEKP
+201 
-213 GDDNSQG
+213 
-220 QSNNS
+220 
-225 QSGQPGQNSD
+225 GQP
-235 GQQPGGVPDGQGQS
+235 

-254 TTYKITTSTSF
+254 TTYKITTSTTF

-271 SIKVSD
+271 SIQVSD

-288 DEDGNAVQISLA
+288 DGNGTAVQISLA
-300 DMTGGPDG
+300 DMPGGP
-308 SQGGPSN
+308 QGGPGN
-315 GAPGAGGPGGGAQSA
+315 GAPGAGGPGGGQSA
-330 PTSYSSVKEFTGDAE
+330 PTSYSSVKEFTSDAE

-392 GIGASVLA
+392 GVGASVLA
-400 TDGTVNLNG
+400 TDGTVNLSG

-530 NCDLSGHIQDNDQ
+530 NCDLSGHIQENEQ

-590 FYLNNVNITPSSNN
+590 FNLNNVNITPSSNN

-627 DCSFTAENQKMEGD
+627 DCSFTTENQKMEGD
-641 VIWDSISNLDFKM
+641 VIWDSISTLDFKM
-654 TNGSTLTGGFIQD
+654 TEGSTLTGGFIQD
-667 ESCAGNGGSKKADL
+667 ESCAGNGGSGKADL

-694 SRLASL
+694 SQLSSL

-705 IKDAD
+705 IKDAE

-723 YVQGDST
+723 YVQGDSA
-730 YTVIVDSYNA
+730 YTVTVDAYTA

>member
-1 MSRDRM
+1 MSRYRDRM
-7 GNDRKTRREIGRRLR
+7 GNDRKTKREIGRRLR
-22 RGGVMMCM
+22 RGSVMMCM
-30 MITSAMLLSACK
+30 MITSAMLLSACG
-42 GNSSSQSTTAA
+42 GNSSQSTTAA
-53 QATQAAESGVQ
+53 QATEAAAESGAQ

-87 PGGAPN
+87 PGGVPS
-93 GQGQSSQGRAP
+93 GAP
-104 DGQNGQQDKGNPP
+104 DGQP
-117 AKLGDDSN
+117 
-125 QGQSDNGQ
+125 
-133 SSQSGQNSDG
+133 GQNNDG

-156 PQGGAPGGQGGQ
+156 PQGSTSDNKNQPSQGSTSDNQNQPPKGGAPE
-168 QNQGN
+168 GN
-173 PPEKP
+173 
-178 GNDGSQGQNQGN
+178 
-190 PQAKPGDGSSQ
+190 
-201 GQQNQGNPPEKP
+201 
-213 GDDNSQG
+213 
-220 QSNNS
+220 
-225 QSGQPGQNSD
+225 GQP
-235 GQQPGGVPDGQGQS
+235 

-254 TTYKITTSTSF
+254 TTYKITTSTTF

-271 SIKVSD
+271 SIQVSD

-288 DEDGNAVQISLA
+288 DSNGTAVQISLA
-300 DMTGGPDG
+300 DMPGGPDG
-308 SQGGPSN
+308 PQGGLGN

-330 PTSYSSVKEFTGDAE
+330 PTSYSSVKEFTSDTE

-392 GIGASVLA
+392 GVGASILV
-400 TDGTVNLNG
+400 TDGTVDLKG

-431 ISDTTITTTGNTAG
+431 ISDTAITTTGNTAG

-489 SAGTGSP
+489 SSGTGSP

-513 ENSEA
+513 ENSDA

-530 NCDLSGHIQDNDQ
+530 NCDLSGHIQENEQ

-563 NAVFNM
+563 NAVLNM

-641 VIWDSISNLDFKM
+641 VVWDSISNLKFKM
-654 TNGSTLTGGFIQD
+654 TEGSILTGGFIQD
-667 ESCAGNGGSKKADL
+667 ESCAGNGGSGTADL

-694 SRLASL
+694 SQLSSL

-705 IKDAD
+705 IKDTE

-730 YTVIVDSYNA
+730 YTVTVESYTA

>member
-1 MSRDRM
+1 MSRYRSRM
-7 GNDRKTRREIGRRLR
+7 GNDRKARREIGRRLR
-22 RGGVMMCM
+22 KGGVMMCM
-30 MITSAMLLSACK
+30 MITSAMLLSACSG
-42 GNSSSQSTTAA
+42 GNSSSKNTTAA
-53 QATQAAESGVQ
+53 QTTEAAAEGGVQ

-69 VMGRVKSV
+69 VMGRVKLV

-87 PGGAPN
+87 PGGAP
-93 GQGQSSQGRAP
+93 
-104 DGQNGQQDKGNPP
+104 
-117 AKLGDDSN
+117 
-125 QGQSDNGQ
+125 
-133 SSQSGQNSDG
+133 GQNSDG
-143 QQPGGAPD
+143 QQPGGAPGQD
-151 GKGQP
+151 GDNQQPSGAPDGQNQP
-156 PQGGAPGGQGGQ
+156 PQGGV
-168 QNQGN
+168 
-173 PPEKP
+173 PEGK
-178 GNDGSQGQNQGN
+178 
-190 PQAKPGDGSSQ
+190 
-201 GQQNQGNPPEKP
+201 
-213 GDDNSQG
+213 
-220 QSNNS
+220 
-225 QSGQPGQNSD
+225 GQP
-235 GQQPGGVPDGQGQS
+235 

-254 TTYKITTSTSF
+254 TTYKITTSTTF

-271 SIKVSD
+271 SIQVSD

-288 DEDGNAVQISLA
+288 DSNGTAVQISLA
-300 DMTGGPDG
+300 DMPGGPDG
-308 SQGGPSN
+308 PQGGPGN

-330 PTSYSSVKEFTGDAE
+330 PTSYSSVKEFTSDTE

-392 GIGASVLA
+392 GVGASILV
-400 TDGTVNLNG
+400 TDGTVDLKG

-431 ISDTTITTTGNTAG
+431 ISDTAITTTGNT
-445 GIHAAGGGT
+445 AGGGT

-489 SAGTGSP
+489 SSGTGSP

-530 NCDLSGHIQDNDQ
+530 NCDLSGHIQENEQ

-563 NAVFNM
+563 NAVLNM

-641 VIWDSISNLDFKM
+641 VVWDSISNLKFKM
-654 TNGSTLTGGFIQD
+654 TEGSILTGGFIQD
-667 ESCAGNGGSKKADL
+667 ESCAGNGGSGTADL
-681 SIDATSTWIVTKD
+681 SIDAESTWIVTKD
-694 SRLASL
+694 SRLSGL

-710 GKTVTIKGSDGTV
+710 GKAVTIKGSNGTV
-723 YVQGDST
+723 YVQGDSA
-730 YTVIVDSYNA
+730 YTVTVDSYTA

>member
-1 MSRDRM
+1 MSRYRDRM
-7 GNDRKTRREIGRRLR
+7 GNDRKTKREIGRRLR
-22 RGGVMMCM
+22 RGSVMMCM
-30 MITSAMLLSACK
+30 MITSAMLLSACG
-42 GNSSSQSTTAA
+42 GNSSQSTTAA
-53 QATQAAESGVQ
+53 QATEAAAESGAQ

-87 PGGAPN
+87 PGGVPS
-93 GQGQSSQGRAP
+93 GAP
-104 DGQNGQQDKGNPP
+104 DGQP
-117 AKLGDDSN
+117 
-125 QGQSDNGQ
+125 
-133 SSQSGQNSDG
+133 GQNNDG

-156 PQGGAPGGQGGQ
+156 PQGSTSDNKNQPSQGSTSDNQNQPLKGGAPE
-168 QNQGN
+168 GN
-173 PPEKP
+173 
-178 GNDGSQGQNQGN
+178 
-190 PQAKPGDGSSQ
+190 
-201 GQQNQGNPPEKP
+201 
-213 GDDNSQG
+213 
-220 QSNNS
+220 
-225 QSGQPGQNSD
+225 GQP
-235 GQQPGGVPDGQGQS
+235 

-254 TTYKITTSTSF
+254 TTYKITTSTTF

-271 SIKVSD
+271 SIQVSD

-288 DEDGNAVQISLA
+288 DSNGTAVQISLA
-300 DMTGGPDG
+300 DMPGGPDG
-308 SQGGPSN
+308 PQGGPGN

-330 PTSYSSVKEFTGDAE
+330 PTSYSSVKEFTSDTE

-392 GIGASVLA
+392 GVGASILV
-400 TDGTVNLNG
+400 TDGTVDLKG

-431 ISDTTITTTGNTAG
+431 ISDTAITTTGNTAG

-489 SAGTGSP
+489 SSGTGSP

-530 NCDLSGHIQDNDQ
+530 NCDLSGHIQENEQ

-563 NAVFNM
+563 NAVLNM

-641 VIWDSISNLDFKM
+641 VVWDSISNLKFKM
-654 TNGSTLTGGFIQD
+654 TEGSILTGGFIQD
-667 ESCAGNGGSKKADL
+667 ESCVGNGGSGTADL
-681 SIDATSTWIVTKD
+681 SIDAESTWIVTKD
-694 SRLASL
+694 SQLSSL

-705 IKDAD
+705 IKDTE

-730 YTVIVDSYNA
+730 YTVTVESYTA

>member
-1 MSRDRM
+1 M
-7 GNDRKTRREIGRRLR
+7 GNDRKTKREIGRRLR
-22 RGGVMMCM
+22 RGSVMMCM
-30 MITSAMLLSACK
+30 MITSAMLLSACG
-42 GNSSSQSTTAA
+42 GNSSQSTTAA
-53 QATQAAESGVQ
+53 QATEAAAESGAQ

-87 PGGAPN
+87 PGGVPS
-93 GQGQSSQGRAP
+93 GAP
-104 DGQNGQQDKGNPP
+104 DGQP
-117 AKLGDDSN
+117 
-125 QGQSDNGQ
+125 
-133 SSQSGQNSDG
+133 GQNNDG

-156 PQGGAPGGQGGQ
+156 PQGSTSDNKNQPSQGSTSDNQNQPPKGGAPE
-168 QNQGN
+168 GN
-173 PPEKP
+173 
-178 GNDGSQGQNQGN
+178 
-190 PQAKPGDGSSQ
+190 
-201 GQQNQGNPPEKP
+201 
-213 GDDNSQG
+213 
-220 QSNNS
+220 
-225 QSGQPGQNSD
+225 GQP
-235 GQQPGGVPDGQGQS
+235 

-254 TTYKITTSTSF
+254 TTYKITTSTTF

-271 SIKVSD
+271 SIQVSD

-288 DEDGNAVQISLA
+288 DSNGTAVQISLA
-300 DMTGGPDG
+300 DMPGGPDG
-308 SQGGPSN
+308 PQGGPGN

-330 PTSYSSVKEFTGDAE
+330 PTSYSSVKEFTSDTE

-392 GIGASVLA
+392 GVGASILV
-400 TDGTVNLNG
+400 TDGTVDLKG

-431 ISDTTITTTGNTAG
+431 ISDTAITTTGNTAG

-489 SAGTGSP
+489 SSGTGSP

-530 NCDLSGHIQDNDQ
+530 NCDLSGHIQENEQ

-563 NAVFNM
+563 NAVLNM

-641 VIWDSISNLDFKM
+641 VVWDSISNLKFKM
-654 TNGSTLTGGFIQD
+654 TEGSILTGGFIQD
-667 ESCAGNGGSKKADL
+667 ESCAGNGGSGTADL

-694 SRLASL
+694 SQLSSL

-705 IKDAD
+705 IKDTE

-730 YTVIVDSYNA
+730 YTVTVESYTA

>member
-1 MSRDRM
+1 MSRYRSRM
-7 GNDRKTRREIGRRLR
+7 GNDRKARREIGRRLR
-22 RGGVMMCM
+22 KGGVMMCM
-30 MITSAMLLSACK
+30 MITSAILLSACG
-42 GNSSSQSTTAA
+42 GNSSQSTTAA
-53 QATQAAESGVQ
+53 QITGTAAENRVQ
-64 DSQNE
+64 DGQNE

-87 PGGAPN
+87 PGGAP
-93 GQGQSSQGRAP
+93 
-104 DGQNGQQDKGNPP
+104 
-117 AKLGDDSN
+117 
-125 QGQSDNGQ
+125 
-133 SSQSGQNSDG
+133 GQNSDG
-143 QQPGGAPD
+143 QQSGRAPGQDGDDQQPGGVPD
-151 GKGQP
+151 GQNQP
-156 PQGGAPGGQGGQ
+156 PQGGQ

-173 PPEKP
+173 PP
-178 GNDGSQGQNQGN
+178 
-190 PQAKPGDGSSQ
+190 AKPGDDSAQDPS
-201 GQQNQGNPPEKP
+201 
-213 GDDNSQG
+213 DNG
-220 QSNNS
+220 QS
-225 QSGQPGQNSD
+225 D
-235 GQQPGGVPDGQGQS
+235 QPGGVPDGKGQP

-254 TTYKITTSTSF
+254 TTYKITTSTTF

-271 SIKVSD
+271 LIQVSD

-288 DEDGNAVQISLA
+288 DGNGTAVQISLA
-300 DMTGGPDG
+300 DMPGGLDSP
-308 SQGGPSN
+308 QGGPEN
-315 GAPGAGGPGGGAQSA
+315 GAPGAGVPGGGAQSA
-330 PTSYSSVKEFTGDAE
+330 PTSYSAVKEFTSDTE
-345 ESGQSYTSEG
+345 ETGQSYISEG

-380 EDSKGGDSSSFY
+380 KDSKGGDSFSFY
-392 GIGASVLA
+392 GIGASILA
-400 TDGTVNLNG
+400 TDGTVDLKG

-431 ISDTTITTTGNTAG
+431 ISDTAITTTGNTAG
-445 GIHAAGGGT
+445 GIHVAGGGT

-466 ESSAAIRSDRGGGT
+466 ESSAAIRSDRGGGI

-489 SAGTGSP
+489 SSGTGSP

-505 VEDAKLTA
+505 VNDAKLTA

-530 NCDLSGHIQDNDQ
+530 GCDLSGHIQENEQ

-590 FYLNNVNITPSSNN
+590 FNLKNVNITPSSNN

-612 NANKRGWGQSGANGA
+612 NVNKRGWGQSGDNGA

-654 TNGSTLTGGFIQD
+654 TEGSIFTGGFIQD
-667 ESCAGNGGSKKADL
+667 ESCAGNGGSGTADL
-681 SIDATSTWIVTKD
+681 SIDAASTWIVTKD
-694 SRLASL
+694 SRLSGL

-710 GKTVTIKGSDGTV
+710 GKTVTIKGSNGTV
-723 YVQGDST
+723 YVQGDSAC
-730 YTVIVDSYNA
+730 TVTVDSYAA

>member
-1 MSRDRM
+1 MSRYRDRM
-7 GNDRKTRREIGRRLR
+7 GNDRKTKREIGRRLR
-22 RGGVMMCM
+22 RGSVMMCM
-30 MITSAMLLSACK
+30 MITSAMLLSACG
-42 GNSSSQSTTAA
+42 GNSSQSTTAA
-53 QATQAAESGVQ
+53 QATAAAAESGAQ

-87 PGGAPN
+87 PGGVPS
-93 GQGQSSQGRAP
+93 GAP
-104 DGQNGQQDKGNPP
+104 DGQP
-117 AKLGDDSN
+117 
-125 QGQSDNGQ
+125 
-133 SSQSGQNSDG
+133 GQNNDG

-156 PQGGAPGGQGGQ
+156 PQGSTSDNKNQPSQGSTSDNQNQPPKGGAPE
-168 QNQGN
+168 GN
-173 PPEKP
+173 
-178 GNDGSQGQNQGN
+178 
-190 PQAKPGDGSSQ
+190 
-201 GQQNQGNPPEKP
+201 
-213 GDDNSQG
+213 
-220 QSNNS
+220 
-225 QSGQPGQNSD
+225 GQP
-235 GQQPGGVPDGQGQS
+235 

-254 TTYKITTSTSF
+254 TTYKITTSTTF

-271 SIKVSD
+271 SIQVSD

-288 DEDGNAVQISLA
+288 DSNGTAVQISLA
-300 DMTGGPDG
+300 DMPGGPDG
-308 SQGGPSN
+308 PQGGPGN

-330 PTSYSSVKEFTGDAE
+330 PTSYSSVKEFTSDTE

-392 GIGASVLA
+392 GVGASILV
-400 TDGTVNLNG
+400 TDGTVDLKG

-431 ISDTTITTTGNTAG
+431 ISDTAITTTGNTAG

-489 SAGTGSP
+489 SSGTGSP

-530 NCDLSGHIQDNDQ
+530 NCDLSGHIQENEQ

-563 NAVFNM
+563 NAVLNM

-641 VIWDSISNLDFKM
+641 VVWDSISNLKFKM
-654 TNGSTLTGGFIQD
+654 TEGSILTGGFIQD
-667 ESCAGNGGSKKADL
+667 ESCAGNGGSGTADL

-694 SRLASL
+694 SQLSSL

-705 IKDAD
+705 IKDTE

-730 YTVIVDSYNA
+730 YTVTVESYTA

>member
-1 MSRDRM
+1 MSRYRDRM
-7 GNDRKTRREIGRRLR
+7 GNDRKTKREIGRRLR
-22 RGGVMMCM
+22 RGSVMMCM
-30 MITSAMLLSACK
+30 MITSAMLLSACG
-42 GNSSSQSTTAA
+42 GNSSQSTTAA
-53 QATQAAESGVQ
+53 QATEAAAESGAQ

-87 PGGAPN
+87 PGGVPS
-93 GQGQSSQGRAP
+93 GAP
-104 DGQNGQQDKGNPP
+104 DGQP
-117 AKLGDDSN
+117 
-125 QGQSDNGQ
+125 
-133 SSQSGQNSDG
+133 GQNNDG

-156 PQGGAPGGQGGQ
+156 PQGSTSDNKNQPSQGSTSDNQNQPPKGGAPE
-168 QNQGN
+168 GN
-173 PPEKP
+173 
-178 GNDGSQGQNQGN
+178 
-190 PQAKPGDGSSQ
+190 
-201 GQQNQGNPPEKP
+201 
-213 GDDNSQG
+213 
-220 QSNNS
+220 
-225 QSGQPGQNSD
+225 GQP
-235 GQQPGGVPDGQGQS
+235 

-254 TTYKITTSTSF
+254 TTYKITTSTTF

-271 SIKVSD
+271 SIQVSD

-288 DEDGNAVQISLA
+288 DSNGTAVQISLA
-300 DMTGGPDG
+300 DMPGGPDG
-308 SQGGPSN
+308 PQGGPGN

-330 PTSYSSVKEFTGDAE
+330 PTSYSSVKEFTSDTE

-392 GIGASVLA
+392 GVGASVLA
-400 TDGTVNLNG
+400 TDGTVNLSG

-431 ISDTTITTTGNTAG
+431 ISDTAITTTGNTAG

-489 SAGTGSP
+489 SSGTGSP

-530 NCDLSGHIQDNDQ
+530 NCDLSGHIQENEQ

-641 VIWDSISNLDFKM
+641 VVWDSISNLDFKM
-654 TNGSTLTGGFIQD
+654 TNGSTLTGGFVQD
-667 ESCAGNGGSKKADL
+667 ESCAGNGGSGTADL

-694 SRLASL
+694 SQLSSL

-705 IKDAD
+705 IKDAE

-723 YVQGDST
+723 YVQGDSA
-730 YTVIVDSYNA
+730 YTVTVESYTA

>member
-1 MSRDRM
+1 MSRYRDRV
-7 GNDRKTRREIGRRLR
+7 GNDRKTKREIGRRLR
-22 RGGVMMCM
+22 RGSVMMCM
-30 MITSAMLLSACK
+30 MITSAMLLSACG
-42 GNSSSQSTTAA
+42 GNSSQSTTAA
-53 QATQAAESGVQ
+53 QATEAAAESGAQ

-87 PGGAPN
+87 PGGVPS
-93 GQGQSSQGRAP
+93 GAP
-104 DGQNGQQDKGNPP
+104 DGQP
-117 AKLGDDSN
+117 
-125 QGQSDNGQ
+125 
-133 SSQSGQNSDG
+133 GQNNDG

-156 PQGGAPGGQGGQ
+156 PQGSTSDNKNQPSQGSTSDNQNQPPKGGAPEG
-168 QNQGN
+168 
-173 PPEKP
+173 K
-178 GNDGSQGQNQGN
+178 
-190 PQAKPGDGSSQ
+190 
-201 GQQNQGNPPEKP
+201 
-213 GDDNSQG
+213 
-220 QSNNS
+220 
-225 QSGQPGQNSD
+225 GQP
-235 GQQPGGVPDGQGQS
+235 

-254 TTYKITTSTSF
+254 TTYKITTSTTF

-271 SIKVSD
+271 SIQVSD

-288 DEDGNAVQISLA
+288 DSNGTAVQISLA
-300 DMTGGPDG
+300 DMPGGPDG
-308 SQGGPSN
+308 PQGGPEN

-330 PTSYSSVKEFTGDAE
+330 PTFYSSVKEFTSDTE
-345 ESGQSYTSEG
+345 ETGQSYISEG

-392 GIGASVLA
+392 GVGASILV
-400 TDGTVNLNG
+400 TDGTVDLKG

-431 ISDTTITTTGNTAG
+431 ISDTAITTTGNTAG

-489 SAGTGSP
+489 SSGTGSP

-530 NCDLSGHIQDNDQ
+530 NCDLSGHIQENEQ

-550 ILYQSMSGDSEVG
+550 ILYQSMSGDSEIG

-641 VIWDSISNLDFKM
+641 VVWDSISNLDFKM
-654 TNGSTLTGGFIQD
+654 TNGSTLTGGFVQD
-667 ESCAGNGGSKKADL
+667 ESCAGNGGSGTADL
-681 SIDATSTWIVTKD
+681 SIDAESTWIVTKD
-694 SRLASL
+694 SRLSGL

-710 GKTVTIKGSDGTV
+710 GKAVTIKGSNGTV
-723 YVQGDST
+723 YVQGDSA
-730 YTVIVDSYNA
+730 YTVTVDSYTA

>member
-1 MSRDRM
+1 MSRYRDRM
-7 GNDRKTRREIGRRLR
+7 GNDRKTKREIGRRLR
-22 RGGVMMCM
+22 RGSVMMCM
-30 MITSAMLLSACK
+30 MITSAMLLSACG
-42 GNSSSQSTTAA
+42 GNSSQSTTAA
-53 QATQAAESGVQ
+53 QATEAAAESGAQ

-87 PGGAPN
+87 PGGVPS
-93 GQGQSSQGRAP
+93 GAP
-104 DGQNGQQDKGNPP
+104 DGQP
-117 AKLGDDSN
+117 
-125 QGQSDNGQ
+125 
-133 SSQSGQNSDG
+133 GQNNDG

-156 PQGGAPGGQGGQ
+156 PQGSTSDNKNQPSQGSTSDNQNQPPKGGAPE
-168 QNQGN
+168 GN
-173 PPEKP
+173 
-178 GNDGSQGQNQGN
+178 
-190 PQAKPGDGSSQ
+190 
-201 GQQNQGNPPEKP
+201 
-213 GDDNSQG
+213 
-220 QSNNS
+220 
-225 QSGQPGQNSD
+225 GQP
-235 GQQPGGVPDGQGQS
+235 

-254 TTYKITTSTSF
+254 TTYKITTSTTF

-271 SIKVSD
+271 SIQVSD

-288 DEDGNAVQISLA
+288 DSNGTAVQISLA
-300 DMTGGPDG
+300 DMPGGPDG
-308 SQGGPSN
+308 PQGGPGN

-330 PTSYSSVKEFTGDAE
+330 PTSYSSVKEFTSDTE

-392 GIGASVLA
+392 GVGASVLA
-400 TDGTVNLNG
+400 TDGTVNLSG

-431 ISDTTITTTGNTAG
+431 ISDTAITTTGNTAG

-489 SAGTGSP
+489 SSGTGSP

-505 VEDAKLTA
+505 VNDAKLTA

-530 NCDLSGHIQDNDQ
+530 NCDLSGHIQENEQ

-550 ILYQSMSGDSEVG
+550 ILYQSMSGDSEIG

-641 VIWDSISNLDFKM
+641 VVWDSISNLKFKM
-654 TNGSTLTGGFIQD
+654 TEGSILTGGFIQD
-667 ESCAGNGGSKKADL
+667 ESCVGNGGSGTADL
-681 SIDATSTWIVTKD
+681 SIDAESTWIVTKD
-694 SRLASL
+694 SQLSSL

-705 IKDAD
+705 IKDAE

-723 YVQGDST
+723 YVQGDSA
-730 YTVIVDSYNA
+730 YTVTVESYTA

>member
-1 MSRDRM
+1 MSRYRDRV
-7 GNDRKTRREIGRRLR
+7 GNDRKTKREIGRRLR
-22 RGGVMMCM
+22 RGSVMMCM
-30 MITSAMLLSACK
+30 MITSAMSLSACG
-42 GNSSSQSTTAA
+42 GNSSQSTTAA
-53 QATQAAESGVQ
+53 QATEAAAESGAQ

-87 PGGAPN
+87 PGGVPS
-93 GQGQSSQGRAP
+93 GAP
-104 DGQNGQQDKGNPP
+104 DGQP
-117 AKLGDDSN
+117 
-125 QGQSDNGQ
+125 
-133 SSQSGQNSDG
+133 GQNNDG

-156 PQGGAPGGQGGQ
+156 PQGSTSDNKNQPSQGSTSDNQNQPPKGGAPEG
-168 QNQGN
+168 
-173 PPEKP
+173 K
-178 GNDGSQGQNQGN
+178 
-190 PQAKPGDGSSQ
+190 
-201 GQQNQGNPPEKP
+201 
-213 GDDNSQG
+213 
-220 QSNNS
+220 
-225 QSGQPGQNSD
+225 GQP
-235 GQQPGGVPDGQGQS
+235 

-254 TTYKITTSTSF
+254 TTYKITTSTTF

-271 SIKVSD
+271 SIQVSD

-288 DEDGNAVQISLA
+288 DSNGTAVQISLA
-300 DMTGGPDG
+300 DMPGGPDG
-308 SQGGPSN
+308 PQGGPEN

-330 PTSYSSVKEFTGDAE
+330 PTFYSSVKEFTSDTE
-345 ESGQSYTSEG
+345 ETGQSYISEG

-392 GIGASVLA
+392 GVGASILV
-400 TDGTVNLNG
+400 TDGTVDLKG

-431 ISDTTITTTGNTAG
+431 ISDTAITTTGNTAG

-489 SAGTGSP
+489 SSGTGSP

-530 NCDLSGHIQDNDQ
+530 NCDLSGHIQENEQ

-550 ILYQSMSGDSEVG
+550 ILYQSMSGDSEIG

-641 VIWDSISNLDFKM
+641 VVWDSISNLDFKM
-654 TNGSTLTGGFIQD
+654 TNGSTLTGGFVQD
-667 ESCAGNGGSKKADL
+667 ESCAGNGGSGTADL

-694 SRLASL
+694 SQLSSL

-705 IKDAD
+705 IKDAE

-723 YVQGDST
+723 YVQGDSA
-730 YTVIVDSYNA
+730 YTVTVESYTA

>member
-1 MSRDRM
+1 MSRYRDTM
-7 GNDRKTRREIGRRLR
+7 GNDRKTKREIGRRLR
-22 RGGVMMCM
+22 RGSVMMCM
-30 MITSAMLLSACK
+30 MITSAMLLSACG
-42 GNSSSQSTTAA
+42 GNSSQSTTAA
-53 QATQAAESGVQ
+53 QATEAAAESGAQ

-87 PGGAPN
+87 PGGVPS
-93 GQGQSSQGRAP
+93 GAP
-104 DGQNGQQDKGNPP
+104 DGQP
-117 AKLGDDSN
+117 
-125 QGQSDNGQ
+125 
-133 SSQSGQNSDG
+133 GQNNDG

-156 PQGGAPGGQGGQ
+156 PQGSTSDNKNQPSQGSTSDNQNQPPKGGAPE
-168 QNQGN
+168 GN
-173 PPEKP
+173 
-178 GNDGSQGQNQGN
+178 
-190 PQAKPGDGSSQ
+190 
-201 GQQNQGNPPEKP
+201 
-213 GDDNSQG
+213 
-220 QSNNS
+220 
-225 QSGQPGQNSD
+225 GQP
-235 GQQPGGVPDGQGQS
+235 

-254 TTYKITTSTSF
+254 TTYKITTSTTF

-271 SIKVSD
+271 SIQVSD

-288 DEDGNAVQISLA
+288 DSNGTAVQISLA
-300 DMTGGPDG
+300 DMPGGPDG
-308 SQGGPSN
+308 PQGGPGN

-330 PTSYSSVKEFTGDAE
+330 PTSYSSVKEFTSDTE

-392 GIGASVLA
+392 GVGASILV
-400 TDGTVNLNG
+400 TDGTVDLKG

-431 ISDTTITTTGNTAG
+431 ISDTAITTTGNTAG

-489 SAGTGSP
+489 SSGTGSP

-530 NCDLSGHIQDNDQ
+530 NCDLSGHIQENEQ

-563 NAVFNM
+563 NAVLNM

-641 VIWDSISNLDFKM
+641 VVWDSISNLKFKM
-654 TNGSTLTGGFIQD
+654 TEGSILTGGFIQD
-667 ESCAGNGGSKKADL
+667 ESCAGNGGSGTADL

-694 SRLASL
+694 SQLSSL

-705 IKDAD
+705 IKDTE

-730 YTVIVDSYNA
+730 YTVTVESYTA

>member
-1 MSRDRM
+1 MSRYRDRV
-7 GNDRKTRREIGRRLR
+7 GNDRKTKREIGRRLR
-22 RGGVMMCM
+22 RGSVMMCM
-30 MITSAMLLSACK
+30 MITSAMLLSACG
-42 GNSSSQSTTAA
+42 GNSSQSTTAA
-53 QATQAAESGVQ
+53 QATEAAAESGAQ

-87 PGGAPN
+87 PGGVPS
-93 GQGQSSQGRAP
+93 GAP
-104 DGQNGQQDKGNPP
+104 DGQP
-117 AKLGDDSN
+117 
-125 QGQSDNGQ
+125 
-133 SSQSGQNSDG
+133 GQNNDG

-156 PQGGAPGGQGGQ
+156 PQGSTSDNKNQPSQGSTSDNQNQPPKGGAPEG
-168 QNQGN
+168 
-173 PPEKP
+173 K
-178 GNDGSQGQNQGN
+178 
-190 PQAKPGDGSSQ
+190 
-201 GQQNQGNPPEKP
+201 
-213 GDDNSQG
+213 
-220 QSNNS
+220 
-225 QSGQPGQNSD
+225 GQP
-235 GQQPGGVPDGQGQS
+235 

-254 TTYKITTSTSF
+254 TTYKITTSTTF

-271 SIKVSD
+271 SIQVSD

-288 DEDGNAVQISLA
+288 DSNGTAVQISLA
-300 DMTGGPDG
+300 DMPGGPDG
-308 SQGGPSN
+308 PQGGPEN

-330 PTSYSSVKEFTGDAE
+330 PTFYSSVKEFTSDTE
-345 ESGQSYTSEG
+345 ETGQSYISEG

-392 GIGASVLA
+392 GVGASILV
-400 TDGTVNLNG
+400 TDGTVDLKG

-431 ISDTTITTTGNTAG
+431 ISDTAITTTGNTAG

-489 SAGTGSP
+489 SSGTGSP

-530 NCDLSGHIQDNDQ
+530 NCDLSGHIQENEQ

-550 ILYQSMSGDSEVG
+550 ILYQSMSGDSEIG

-584 TNTEST
+584 TNTQST

-641 VIWDSISNLDFKM
+641 VVWDSISNLDFKM
-654 TNGSTLTGGFIQD
+654 TNGSTLTGGFVQD
-667 ESCAGNGGSKKADL
+667 ESCAGNGGSGTADL

-694 SRLASL
+694 SQLSSL

-705 IKDAD
+705 IKDAE

-723 YVQGDST
+723 YVQGDSA
-730 YTVIVDSYNA
+730 YTVTVESYTA

>member
-1 MSRDRM
+1 MSRYRDRV
-7 GNDRKTRREIGRRLR
+7 GNDRKTKREIGRRLR
-22 RGGVMMCM
+22 RGSVMMCM
-30 MITSAMLLSACK
+30 MITSAMLLSACG
-42 GNSSSQSTTAA
+42 GNSSQSTTAA
-53 QATQAAESGVQ
+53 QATEAAAESGAQ

-87 PGGAPN
+87 PGGVPS
-93 GQGQSSQGRAP
+93 GAP
-104 DGQNGQQDKGNPP
+104 DGQP
-117 AKLGDDSN
+117 
-125 QGQSDNGQ
+125 
-133 SSQSGQNSDG
+133 GQNNDG

-156 PQGGAPGGQGGQ
+156 PQGSTSDNKNQPSQGSTSDNQNQPPKGGAPE
-168 QNQGN
+168 GN
-173 PPEKP
+173 
-178 GNDGSQGQNQGN
+178 
-190 PQAKPGDGSSQ
+190 
-201 GQQNQGNPPEKP
+201 
-213 GDDNSQG
+213 
-220 QSNNS
+220 
-225 QSGQPGQNSD
+225 GQPT
-235 GQQPGGVPDGQGQS
+235 
-249 PQGET
+249 QGET
-254 TTYKITTSTSF
+254 TTYKITTSTTF

-271 SIKVSD
+271 SIQVSD

-288 DEDGNAVQISLA
+288 DSNGTAVQISLA
-300 DMTGGPDG
+300 DMPGGPDG
-308 SQGGPSN
+308 PQGGPEN

-330 PTSYSSVKEFTGDAE
+330 PTFYSSVKEFTSDTE
-345 ESGQSYTSEG
+345 ETGQSYISEG

-392 GIGASVLA
+392 GVGASILV
-400 TDGTVNLNG
+400 TDGTVDLKG

-431 ISDTTITTTGNTAG
+431 ISDTAITTTGNTAG

-489 SAGTGSP
+489 SSGTGSP

-530 NCDLSGHIQDNDQ
+530 NCDLSGHIQENEQ

-550 ILYQSMSGDSEVG
+550 ILYQSMSGDSEIG

-641 VIWDSISNLDFKM
+641 VVWDSISNLDFKM
-654 TNGSTLTGGFIQD
+654 TNGSTLTGGFVQD
-667 ESCAGNGGSKKADL
+667 ESCAGNGGSGTADL

-694 SRLASL
+694 SQLSSL

-705 IKDAD
+705 IKDAE

-723 YVQGDST
+723 YVQGDSA
-730 YTVIVDSYNA
+730 YTVTVESYTA